1 MVRRLK
7 HHEQKLLKK
16 VDFFQWKSDNTKEQ
30 TVVRRF
36 HLHERED
43 YIKYNKL
50 CGYVTKLASSI
61 SLLPVDD
68 PVRGR
73 AAGQLLDKLYDCGLI
88 ASKHTLS
95 QLARVSVASFCK
107 RRLASMLISLKMSQT
122 FQEATTL
129 IQQGHVRVGPEVVT
143 DPSFFV
149 TRSMEDFVTWVD
161 HSKIRRKIA
170 AYNDVVD
177 DYDLE

>member
-1 MVRRLK
+1 MVRRFK

-36 HLHERED
+36 HLHARED
-43 YIKYNKL
+43 YTKYNKL
-50 CGYVTKLASSI
+50 CGYITKLASNI
-61 SLLPVDD
+61 SLLSTED
-68 PVRGR
+68 PFRNK
-73 AAGQLLDKLYDCGLI
+73 AAEQLLEKLYDCGLI
-88 ASKHTLS
+88 SNKNTLS
-95 QLARVSVASFCK
+95 QLARVSVASLCK
-107 RRLASMLISLKMSQT
+107 RRLASVLMTLKMSQNL
-122 FQEATTL
+122 QEATTL

-143 DPSFFV
+143 DPSFFI

-170 AYNDVVD
+170 TYNDTLD